1 MKYIVQSTLYGSK
14 VRRYNESNSEGL
26 NEEDLQDFCEINLAY
41 LMDDDLRVIIDDY
54 YEADNYFPVILSLR
68 SVDNNKWDEVKDH
81 IIPFLIRLKSQFSL
95 FSILRDNLYCDIE
108 LDVLFPDKGTYTHYL
123 TTDDLVNDRIDDWI
137 RHNCKIKSI
146 SFYVKNKK
154 VL

>member
-1 MKYIVQSTLYGSK
+1 MKYIRS
-14 VRRYNESNSEGL
+14 YNESNSEGL
-26 NEEDLQDFCEINLAY
+26 TEEDLKDFCEINLAY

-54 YEADNYFPVILSLR
+54 YEAGNYFPVILSLR
-68 SVDNNKWDEVKDH
+68 NVDNNKWDEVKDH

-108 LDVLFPDKGTYTHYL
+108 LDILFNSGGDIGTHTFYL

-137 RHNCKIKSI
+137 RCNCKIKSI
-146 SFYVKNKK
+146 SFYVKNKER
-154 VL
+154 